1 MPEQPDLPRPAP
13 IPNAPPQKQPGV
25 YPGQG
30 APEIPN
36 RPGPD
41 QEMPFRRGRPGHDI
55 PDYPE
60 RPSREFPVQ
69 PGRVDQP
76 EVPGIPQPQHQEPP
90 PVVGLAD

>member
-1 MPEQPDLPRPAP
+1 MPEQPELPRPAP
-13 IPNAPPQKQPGV
+13 VPNAPQRQPGV

-30 APEIPN
+30 SPEIPN

-41 QEMPFRRGRPGHDI
+41 KEMPFRRGRPGRDI

-60 RPSREFPVQ
+60 RPSRDFPTQ
-69 PGRVDQP
+69 PGRIDQP
-76 EVPGIPQPQHQEPP
+76 EVPGVPQPQHQEPP